1 MIEKMTKRKLSFHK
15 FIDEEKPI
23 TKNDYKYILLHKKIL
38 LFSILISVLFW
49 ILIIIALA
57 TPNYDVLTNNSIY
70 SNMKIKYNVYI
81 AIFFFLALG
90 MWAINSTAYIYA
102 IVQMNKLDCQ
112 ISKEL
117 SWLSI
122 INIFFSVVI
131 IFILIS
137 LFSTIV
143 FLKKHPNPSV

>member
-102 IVQMNKLDCQ
+102 IVKMSKLDCQ

-117 SWLSI
+117 LWLSI